1 MKRLTFVQSF
11 HDLLLYHRGRLR
23 SFSLCHHRKEEVERC
38 KQKDLLEEM
47 LREMTGE
54 FPALSEVFVSERD
67 LFLANSL
74 QLAARPVPHPTNGK
88 LLFLFKL

>member
-1 MKRLTFVQSF
+1 M
-11 HDLLLYHRGRLR
+11 
-23 SFSLCHHRKEEVERC
+23 HHRKEDVERC

-88 LLFLFKL
+88 LPSISITRPVVNMNIYLPIAN